1 MMIWWSA
8 LTILAKDSASES
20 ALRTMELDPP
30 NIRYLHQA
38 SPSSVGE
45 AAEKSPGRGF
55 SGSRKRS
62 AMVVT
67 KVFLA
72 ASQSVTNALRSKV
85 TDWLPQSVRTNRP
98 FISEVLRRY
107 PAFSA
112 LRPPAS
118 SRRTCG
124 VRQIAYPMMTG
135 PSLVVA
141 SLSIHLDPLWRDRWF
156 CREADF
162 SPSWTVGSRSGAC
175 GWLFCLS
182 SSSIPSDPH
191 FRSHTLAQSR
201 LFANAVLTGCL
212 RFFAQ
217 FGGDSVRCCPADAE
231 LLGCL
236 TG

>member
-38 SPSSVGE
+38 SPSSEGE

-162 SPSWTVGSRSGAC
+162 PRRGRSV
-175 GWLFCLS
+175 
-182 SSSIPSDPH
+182 
-191 FRSHTLAQSR
+191 LAQALAGGSSDCRVRRYPPIPTSDRTRSLNPVYSR
-201 LFANAVLTGCL
+201 TRSLPDVYDSSRNSAAILYAVALPMPSCL
-212 RFFAQ
+212 A
-217 FGGDSVRCCPADAE
+217 A
-231 LLGCL
+231 
-236 TG
+236 